1 MEFEQFRELF
11 LSALQLA
18 IKNAE
23 TNLGKAIPQ
32 DFIILLHGAGHAGN
46 EISADAAAQ
55 ALYIDENHFYRI
67 IDVAVQQISTT
78 QTYIFVRV
86 SGHPPAS
93 LAETVNYALG
103 YGAFKQLLAAIKV
116 KDNHMDRSTAWDI
129 VCEFVQSDSL
139 RKHMLSVECA
149 MRAYAAHYG
158 EDADSWGLVGLLH
171 DFDWEIHP
179 TLEQHPM
186 DGAPILR
193 ERGASE
199 EDIRTILSHG
209 PLAADD
215 RVTLRDKALF
225 AVDELTG
232 LITAAALVRPSKNVR
247 DVEVSSIRKKWKDKA
262 FARGVNR
269 EDVEQGAAL
278 LGVDLWEF
286 HVPLVLKAMQDNA
299 ESLGLQGV
307 GG

>member
-1 MEFEQFRELF
+1 MNR
-11 LSALQLA
+11 
-18 IKNAE
+18 
-23 TNLGKAIPQ
+23 
-32 DFIILLHGAGHAGN
+32 
-46 EISADAAAQ
+46 
-55 ALYIDENHFYRI
+55 
-67 IDVAVQQISTT
+67 T
-78 QTYIFVRV
+78 Q
-86 SGHPPAS
+86 
-93 LAETVNYALG
+93 
-103 YGAFKQLLAAIKV
+103 
-116 KDNHMDRSTAWDI
+116 AWDI

-286 HVPLVLKAMQDNA
+286 HVPIVLKAMQDNA
-299 ESLGLQGV
+299 EALGLQGL